1 MGLWRYS
8 VLWYL
13 GGMAYTGMELLWRGW
28 SHSSMF
34 AAGGTCFLLI
44 GHLGELEKP
53 LPLAWRSLAGAGIVT
68 TVELAAGLLVNRNYQ
83 VWNYSAMPGNFLG
96 QICLP
101 FTLLWVAAASSVS
114 PVRATGG
121 SHGDESDPFCHV
133 RIPQASTVWPFRF
146 WLRGAG

>member
-13 GGMAYTGMELLWRGW
+13 GGMAYTGW
-28 SHSSMF
+28 SF
-34 AAGGTCFLLI
+34 CGGDGATAACLPPGGTCFLLI
-44 GHLGELEKP
+44 GHLGSWKSP
-53 LPLAWRSLAGAGIVT
+53 CPLAWRSLAGAGIVT

-101 FTLLWVAAASSVS
+101 FTLLWVPVS
-114 PVRATGG
+114 LGATWAYDFLRRRLFGLPRQ
-121 SHGDESDPFCHV
+121 SY
-133 RIPQASTVWPFRF
+133 R
-146 WLRGAG
+146 WLSWR

>member
-96 QICLP
+96 QICPP
-101 FTLLWVAAASSVS
+101 FTLLWVPVS
-114 PVRATGG
+114 LGATWAYDFLRRRLFGLPRQ
-121 SHGDESDPFCHV
+121 SY
-133 RIPQASTVWPFRF
+133 R
-146 WLRGAG
+146 WLSWR